1 MDSSVARDVP
11 AVPGAGPLRRRLGI
25 GARNSYRHWGLL
37 GYGFGA
43 AVLLLTA
50 QLSQRGLLLGLV
62 VIASCVASFGIAVKL
77 SFIIF
82 GAERIVFFQQTLAA
96 LGLSAA
102 VLALTDRP
110 LRAGLDL
117 AIIGIGAFL
126 SFGRVGCLSAGCC
139 YGRPARRGVR
149 YPLAM
154 HTTGFPR
161 HLCEVTLWPIQLV
174 EAALSLLLVG
184 AAITVV
190 LVGWAPG
197 SAVAVY
203 LVGYG
208 FARLGLELAR
218 GDEAR
223 PTGLGL
229 SEAQWTAPLVAWLL
243 AWRGGGWLV
252 WAAAGLSALAAGL
265 ALYARQ
271 ARWTRWWLRSPQRTR
286 QLGEALVPLLA
297 TPALARAETA
307 YGLRL
312 SSSLNA
318 DGSRHFALSRS
329 DPATPLDAAT
339 AGLVAREL
347 GLLLGATPSQL
358 IAGRTPGLFHL
369 DLRGQ
374 DRLAS
379 SARSSTM

>member
-96 LGLSAA
+96 LGLAAA

-252 WAAAGLSALAAGL
+252 WAATLGANPAVSARVDSFQVVSDAQVVVVVTIERPDPSIAVQCLVHA
-265 ALYARQ
+265 Q
-271 ARWTRWWLRSPQRTR
+271 AVSFERV
-286 QLGEALVPLLA
+286 GEVPL
-297 TPALARAETA
+297 TVPAGTEVST
-307 YGLRL
+307 RL
-312 SSSLNA
+312 EVTV
-318 DGSRHFALSRS
+318 RTFK
-329 DPATPLDAAT
+329 AAT
-339 AGLVAREL
+339 
-347 GLLLGATPSQL
+347 T
-358 IAGRTPGLFHL
+358 
-369 DLRGQ
+369 
-374 DRLAS
+374 AS
-379 SARSSTM
+379 IEGCRAIG

>member
-1 MDSSVARDVP
+1 MDSVARNLP
-11 AVPGAGPLRRRLGI
+11 AGPRAGPLQRRLRI
-25 GARNSYRHWGLL
+25 GARNSYRFWGLC
-37 GYGFGA
+37 GFWFGA
-43 AVLLLTA
+43 AVLLATA
-50 QLSQRGLLLGLV
+50 QFSHRGPLLGLV
-62 VIASCVASFGIAVKL
+62 VIAACVASFGLAVKL
-77 SFIIF
+77 SFILF

-110 LRAGLDL
+110 VRGGLDL

-126 SFGRVGCLSAGCC
+126 SLGRVGCLSAGCC

-154 HTTGFPR
+154 HATGFPR
-161 HLCEVTLWPIQLV
+161 HLCEVALWPIQLV

-184 AAITVV
+184 AAIAVV
-190 LVGWAPG
+190 MAGWAPG

-223 PTGLGL
+223 PIWLGL

-252 WAAAGLSALAAGL
+252 WAAASLTALAAGL
-265 ALYARQ
+265 SLYARR
-271 ARWTRWWLRSPQRTR
+271 ARWTRWWLRWPSRTR

-318 DGSRHFALSRS
+318 DGSRHFALSCS
-329 DPATPLDAAT
+329 DPTAPLSAAT

-347 GLLLGATPSQL
+347 GLLLRATPKNL
-358 IAGRTPGLFHL
+358 VAGRTPGLFHL
-369 DLRGQ
+369 DVQ
-374 DRLAS
+374 VHERLPG
-379 SARSSTM
+379 SARSSPM